1 MSLLSRVKRSRRAL
15 SLVTALPAALVGV
28 WVAAPA
34 AQAAALP
41 APDHVVV
48 VVFENHSYEQ
58 VIGSTS
64 APYLNNTLKA
74 GGGNLTNSF
83 AITHPSQPNYLDLFS
98 GNNQGITNDN
108 CYTPQFS
115 SAANLGSE
123 LIAAGKSWGSYNE
136 GLPSQGSTV
145 CTNSATKYAR
155 KHNPWFAFSNV
166 PLNTAHTFA
175 QFPTDYTTLPKVSF
189 VVPNLCNDMHDC
201 SISTG
206 DTWLQNN
213 LSAYATWAQTH
224 NSILAVTFDEDDSS
238 HSNHIATVFYGAHV
252 APGSSTSTHY
262 NHYDT
267 LRTLEDLAGLTTHA
281 GAAAN
286 ASDITGI
293 WN

>member
-1 MSLLSRVKRSRRAL
+1 MSLLSRIKRSRRAL
-15 SLVTALPAALVGV
+15 AVVTALPAALVGV

-83 AITHPSQPNYLDLFS
+83 ALTHPSQPNYLDLFS

-123 LIAAGKSWGSYNE
+123 LITASKTWGSYNE
-136 GLPSQGSTV
+136 GLPSEGSTV

-175 QFPTDYTTLPKVSF
+175 QFPTDYTTLPRVSF
-189 VVPNLCNDMHDC
+189 VIPNLCNDMHDC
-201 SISTG
+201 SITTG
-206 DTWLQNN
+206 DTWLKNN
-213 LSAYATWAQTH
+213 LSAYAAWAQTH
-224 NSILAVTFDEDDSS
+224 NSILAVTFDEDDSA
-238 HSNHIATVFYGAHV
+238 HSNHVATVFYGAHV
-252 APGSSTSTHY
+252 APGSTTSTHY
-262 NHYDT
+262 SHYDT

-281 GAAAN
+281 GAAAG